1 MLFEYTRSITP
12 QFLEATGEVRNPV
25 DTKDAVSSPDICRPS
40 LDPAGLP
47 ELVSSHR
54 MLTNQVVQLSATLEE
69 VLTQVPTFAG
79 RLADIEISNVEIFR
93 HLFAMQNF
101 IESGII
107 SNDRLSVKLENI
119 FPDNLFGDA
128 SIMDRFDGIKQAND
142 EFALKLSTMHSS
154 IDRAIQHTDELG
166 VKLETS
172 INADK
177 PKNAAILSLL
187 TKIEQ
192 SNEILISQ
200 MSSIHSQATRDDDW
214 GLAIK
219 NIIGNLVPPDPSRH
233 PTLWAQLSEVRSNIV
248 ESAADISLSMS
259 NLESKLATIEEL
271 TTALLSRPLLLD
283 SHVVGGECCTECGS
297 RGHAGYSNDI
307 AVSNQS
313 HAGMNNTRSHHF
325 GFHDWRDPSGTS
337 RERSKIGLSDEN
349 DTSWIPLHEFRT
361 DAVNTVPRAEF
372 LDGNSVS
379 SLPGRNYM
387 LRE

>member
-1 MLFEYTRSITP
+1 
-12 QFLEATGEVRNPV
+12 
-25 DTKDAVSSPDICRPS
+25 
-40 LDPAGLP
+40 
-47 ELVSSHR
+47 

-219 NIIGNLVPPDPSRH
+219 NIIGNLVPPDPSR
-233 PTLWAQLSEVRSNIV
+233 Q
-248 ESAADISLSMS
+248 
-259 NLESKLATIEEL
+259 
-271 TTALLSRPLLLD
+271 
-283 SHVVGGECCTECGS
+283 
-297 RGHAGYSNDI
+297 
-307 AVSNQS
+307 
-313 HAGMNNTRSHHF
+313 
-325 GFHDWRDPSGTS
+325 
-337 RERSKIGLSDEN
+337 SKIGLSDEN